1 MGIETWQ
8 HPLFSN
14 PPPFPLPPL
23 FFDPTPLSPY
33 LMAPADGF
41 AVQVPTGLH
50 ALVVGHESVCTLA
63 QQPTP
68 LDR

>member
-1 MGIETWQ
+1 
-8 HPLFSN
+8 
-14 PPPFPLPPL
+14 
-23 FFDPTPLSPY
+23 
-33 LMAPADGF
+33 MAPADGF